1 MSFTAASTMGKALVG
16 VPVTQTKSFRQMR
29 AAPAGRRSTKVVAM
43 AGAETAVVVAA
54 RWALAVPT
62 MYAVVSFNEY
72 VTHRWFQHA
81 EFNKTDWMKALWCKV
96 TGEGGAQGRRR
107 RPHRA
112 PRRDPRR
119 HVPQDRPQVAEV

>member
-1 MSFTAASTMGKALVG
+1 MGKALVG

-29 AAPAGRRSTKVVAM
+29 AAPAGRRSSKVVAM
-43 AGAETAVVVAA
+43 AGAETAVAVAT

-81 EFNKTDWMKALWCKV
+81 EFNKTDWMKALWCKL
-96 TGEGGAQGRRR
+96 TG
-107 RPHRA
+107 
-112 PRRDPRR
+112 
-119 HVPQDRPQVAEV
+119 AEVAPKCDGGGHIEHCLLYTSPSPRD